1 MSLVDAPPVEELV
14 ERVAALV
21 PKLREKAVETEEAR
35 RVLPEHFEALS
46 EAGVFKMCVPRRF
59 GGYEASMQTQC
70 DVLADLAR
78 GCPST
83 SWVATIFS
91 AMAWQAATFP
101 DEAQE
106 EILGDGDPRV
116 SGAFSLTGTAAPVDG
131 GFVLNGRWPF
141 NTGCH
146 GAKWTFLNAL
156 VQEGDD
162 PPAPTAMF
170 VRSSELAILDDW
182 YATGMTGTGSNT
194 IVAEDVFVPAYRTQ
208 PLPNLI
214 EGRYPARHNSS
225 NPYFNYPTAPF
236 IVVNAGG
243 TPLGI
248 ARGALE
254 AFMERL
260 PGRAITY
267 THYTNQAE
275 APITH
280 LQVGEAALKVDSAA
294 AHIRLAAEILD
305 SHPGGPMALM
315 DRVRARAHVSHAT
328 ALAREVT
335 DTLFKGSGASAI
347 QTNVPIQRFQRDIQ
361 ALANHAIMNPQ
372 STTELYGRILCGLE
386 PNTPIA

>member
-1 MSLVDAPPVEELV
+1 MSLVDAPPAEDLV
-14 ERVAALV
+14 KRAAALV
-21 PKLREKAVETEEAR
+21 PALREKAVATEEAR

-46 EAGVFKMCVPRRF
+46 EAGILKMCVPKRY

-70 DVLADLAR
+70 DVLAELAR

-91 AMAWQAATFP
+91 AMGWLAATFS
-101 DEAQE
+101 DEAQDE
-106 EILGDGDPRV
+106 VLGDGDPRV
-116 SGAFSLTGTAAPVDG
+116 SGVFSLTGTARPKDDG
-131 GFVLNGRWPF
+131 YVLNGRWPF

-156 VQEGDD
+156 VDAGDGE
-162 PPAPTAMF
+162 PVPTSML
-170 VRSSELAILDDW
+170 VRADELRILDDW

-194 IVAEDVFVPAYRTQ
+194 VVAEDVFVPAYRTQ
-208 PLPNLI
+208 PLSNLMSG
-214 EGRYPARHNSS
+214 EYPQRRNSE
-225 NPYFNYPTAPF
+225 NPYFNIPTAPF
-236 IVVNAGG
+236 IVANAGG

-248 ARGALE
+248 ARGAFE

-267 THYTNQAE
+267 TDYTSQAE

-280 LQVGEAALKVDSAA
+280 LQVGEAALKLESAA
-294 AHIRLAAEILD
+294 VHIRLAAEMLD
-305 SHPGGPMALM
+305 RYAGGPMSQL
-315 DRVRARAHVSHAT
+315 DRVRTRAYVSHAT

-335 DTLFKGSGASAI
+335 DVLFKASGASAI
-347 QTNVPIQRFQRDIQ
+347 QTHVPIQRFQRDIQ

-386 PNTPIA
+386 PNSPIL